1 MFVAWWKFNQ
11 VMEIEQTSRQQ
22 HTVCNNIMQKIFS
35 PTPNIALK
43 SGSLNLNGIF
53 DTWRRFGW
61 FLASE
66 IMEDEVFVA
75 IEELLDVVIA
85 VSVCDTCVPDDDVV
99 VTDWDEVL
107 ASILALD
114 KFVSV
119 VASALWNSWEK

>member
-1 MFVAWWKFNQ
+1 MGGSRRDDLIRKSYFVIT
-11 VMEIEQTSRQQ
+11 IE
-22 HTVCNNIMQKIFS
+22 M

-75 IEELLDVVIA
+75 FEELLDVVIA

-114 KFVSV
+114 KFVSA
-119 VASALWNSWEK
+119 VASVLC